1 MPRVESRAL
10 QSRAR
15 FLVPYTCSRALR
27 ADTGIRLLWR
37 SVFLVRALS
46 SAQAHQDSLWNLN
59 RVSSLL
65 YVLPSCSVLYL
76 YLYLYS
82 VYPCHPVGTDDRKQF
97 QCLNM
102 ALNNKSRPL
111 FLKHVLYKQQVI
123 KVTLFSRIQ

>member
-15 FLVPYTCSRALR
+15 FLVPYTCSRAWR

-46 SAQAHQDSLWNLN
+46 SAQAHQDALWNLN

-65 YVLPSCSVLYL
+65 FLFLVTFCICICILCLSLPSRCY
-76 YLYLYS
+76 
-82 VYPCHPVGTDDRKQF
+82 RRQEQF

-102 ALNNKSRPL
+102 ALNNKARPL
-111 FLKHVLYKQQVI
+111 LLKHVLSKQQVI